1 MPKSKLELYESIIEA
16 LADRY
21 LTVDSLAFECNMSCI
36 AVGKRL
42 EFLIQNGVVKESR
55 CSKRILY
62 SLTARGGAISK
73 TFAITR
79 RLEKMKTTIAVIDD
93 ALRTLPVLPDHVEKK
108 PRRTRGN

>member
-1 MPKSKLELYESIIEA
+1 MPKSKLELYESIIDA

-21 LTVDSLAFECNMSCI
+21 LTVDSLAFECNMNCV

-62 SLTARGGAISK
+62 SLTARGSAISK

-79 RLEKMKTTIAVIDD
+79 RLEKMKATIALIDD
-93 ALRTLPVLPDHVEKK
+93 ALRTIPALPEPNEKK
-108 PRRTRGN
+108 PRRARRD